1 MNREE
6 RFINERMQK
15 RGKVIA
21 PFFRY
26 ILKEFEHCPHLAE
39 IVPAVYLIYT
49 ILTHEVTVMNRTT
62 AATIPAAPET
72 KKPKKTKPSFLGRWN
87 APLAGY
93 LFISPWLIG
102 FLALTAYP
110 LFLSLYYSFTDYT
123 LMKPMEWIGTRN
135 YERIFTSDPK
145 FVDSVKVTFTY
156 VLASV
161 PLKLIAALLVA
172 MVLNKAIKGIGVYR
186 TAIYFPSLIGGSIGV
201 SLLWRN
207 IFGVDG
213 IFNKIIGVFG
223 FEGKGWITSPD
234 TALGTL
240 ILLTVWQFGS
250 TMVIFLAGLKQIP
263 NDLYEA
269 SAVDGANK
277 VTQFFKITMPM
288 LSPILYFNLI
298 MGVIGAFQMFTSAF
312 VITNGG
318 PMNATYVYALY
329 LYERA
334 FSRYELGYASALAW
348 IMLVMIVLAT
358 ILIFY
363 TSKYWVFY
371 ESDTGREK
379 RK

>member
-1 MNREE
+1 
-6 RFINERMQK
+6 
-15 RGKVIA
+15 
-21 PFFRY
+21 
-26 ILKEFEHCPHLAE
+26 
-39 IVPAVYLIYT
+39 
-49 ILTHEVTVMNRTT
+49 MNRTT
-62 AATIPAAPET
+62 AAVTRSAA
-72 KKPKKTKPSFLGRWN
+72 KPNKRPFFRGRWS
-87 APLAGY
+87 APLTGY

-102 FLALTAYP
+102 FFALTAYP
-110 LFLSLYYSFTDYT
+110 LFLSLYYSFTNYT
-123 LMKPMEWIGTRN
+123 LMQPIEWIGTRN
-135 YERIFTSDPK
+135 YERIFTADPK

-161 PLKLIAALLVA
+161 PLKLIAALFVA
-172 MVLNKAIKGIGVYR
+172 MILRKAVRGISIYR

-223 FEGKGWITSPD
+223 LEGKGWITSPD

-277 VTQFFKITMPM
+277 VTQFFKITLPM

-358 ILIFY
+358 ILISY
-363 TSKYWVFY
+363 SSKYWVFY
-371 ESDTGREK
+371 ETESGRGK
-379 RK
+379 GK